1 MIGKDT
7 VRLTPLP
14 SKRGINMALSKP
26 EIKSDL
32 YAYLDTEQQAAL
44 YAALRHIQTDA
55 QRAFFF
61 EVLGSKFFLKGRG
74 FSDALH
80 SAKSA
85 FVDKFVY
92 RK

>member
-1 MIGKDT
+1 MT
-7 VRLTPLP
+7 Q
-14 SKRGINMALSKP
+14 P

-44 YAALRHIQTDA
+44 YAALRHIENDE
-55 QRAFFF
+55 QRALFF
-61 EVLGSKFFLKGRG
+61 ETLARKFFLKGRG

-85 FVDKFVY
+85 FIDEFVV

>member
-1 MIGKDT
+1 MT
-7 VRLTPLP
+7 LR
-14 SKRGINMALSKP
+14 KP

-32 YAYLDTEQQAAL
+32 YAYLDTGQQAAL
-44 YAALRHIQTDA
+44 YAALRHIETDE
-55 QRAFFF
+55 QRALFF
-61 EVLGSKFFLKGRG
+61 ETLARKFFIKGRG

-85 FVDKFVY
+85 FIDEFVV

>member
-1 MIGKDT
+1 MT
-7 VRLTPLP
+7 LR
-14 SKRGINMALSKP
+14 KP

-32 YAYLDTEQQAAL
+32 YAYLNTEQQAAL
-44 YAALRHIQTDA
+44 YAALRHIETDE
-55 QRAFFF
+55 QRALFF
-61 EVLGSKFFLKGRG
+61 ETLARKFFIKGRG

-85 FVDKFVY
+85 FIDEFVV

>member
-1 MIGKDT
+1 
-7 VRLTPLP
+7 
-14 SKRGINMALSKP
+14 MALRQP
-26 EIKSDL
+26 ETKADV
-32 YAYLDTEQQAAL
+32 YAYLDSEQRAAL
-44 YAALRHIQTDA
+44 YGALRHINTDA